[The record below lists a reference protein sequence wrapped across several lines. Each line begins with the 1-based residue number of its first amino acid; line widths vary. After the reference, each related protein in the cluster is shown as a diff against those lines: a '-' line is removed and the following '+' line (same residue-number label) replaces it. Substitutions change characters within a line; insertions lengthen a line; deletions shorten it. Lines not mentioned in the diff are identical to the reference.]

1 MSTLQL
7 VYVSEANPDL
17 ANEEIIEILKAS
29 QEKNHA
35 QKISGLLLYQDHH
48 FMQLIEGEESAV
60 LTLFDRIAEDKRHRN
75 VVVVGRFAA
84 ESPSMPTWA
93 MAYFSPENPEGNG
106 KKHHF
111 VMSREDLLELCESF
125 PIDIGALFWEAING
139 IYPTSIDHPP
149 H

>member
-7 VYVSEANPDL
+7 VYVSDANPDL
-17 ANEEIIEILKAS
+17 SGEEIIEILKVS

-35 QKISGLLLYQDHH
+35 KQISGLLLYQDSH
-48 FMQLIEGEESAV
+48 FMQLIEGEEATV
-60 LTLFDRIAEDKRHRN
+60 LALFEKIAEDKRHRN

-84 ESPSMPTWA
+84 DKPSMPTWA
-93 MAYFSPENPEGNG
+93 MAYFSPENTEDSAR
-106 KKHHF
+106 KHHF
-111 VMSREDLLELCESF
+111 AMSRQDILELCESF

-139 IYPTSIDHPP
+139 IYPTSVDHPP